1 MGHNTHQMCIDF
13 LKKKQKDW
21 SDVKIIVFDSP
32 QEIDKPF
39 SERLNILNQSLLFL
53 LIDLIFLLK
62 VFLWTIQS

>member
-1 MGHNTHQMCIDF
+1 MGYNNRQKCIDF

-39 SERLNILNQSLLFL
+39 SERLNILNQSLLL
-53 LIDLIFLLK
+53 LLVDLIF
-62 VFLWTIQS
+62 F